1 MFQREGQS
9 SNKCNRISSFL
20 LKRREL
26 QFCNAKL
33 LRPLITIGIVVYAF
47 TLISQ
52 RHFARQKREIEL
64 TKNNISSVVIEIMKA
79 L

>member
-9 SNKCNRISSFL
+9 SNKCNRISSFFR
-20 LKRREL
+20 KRREL
-26 QFCNAKL
+26 QFCNVKL

-47 TLISQ
+47 TLILQ
-52 RHFARQKREIEL
+52 RHFVCQKREIEL
-64 TKNNISSVVIEIMKA
+64 TKNNMSSVVTEIMKA